1 MNFIRGLF
9 NNQNESKDLAREV
22 KERAKRTSDLVVEVQ
37 ETRTKL
43 DQTPLPNFPISGF
56 LVSATPR
63 VKRVRVRD

>member
-43 DQTPLPNFPISGF
+43 DETPLPNFPISGF
-56 LVSATPR
+56 LVSAAPR
-63 VKRVRVRD
+63 VKRVRVRG